1 MRRTAPTPACT
12 AKPVRCCVGST
23 TPNRPW
29 PPPTSP
35 EKGWPSST
43 PSHPTPHS
51 SSTKTCSA
59 SSGSPSASWTG
70 CLPRPGCR
78 ATSTTARNWLTEA
91 GTLYVIDFEWA
102 QLEASVDDL
111 TRLRYGLWNYHPH
124 LQEAFLDGYGR
135 TLTPDDHQVLRACG
149 ALRAVWLVVRGHHYG
164 ETDLVDANRQTL
176 RRLMDEA
183 NDN

>member
-1 MRRTAPTPACT
+1 MAEFDTVAPHA
-12 AKPVRCCVGST
+12 ALLLDEDLLGFVRITVGQLDRL
-23 TPNRPW
+23 P
-29 PPPTSP
+29 
-35 EKGWPSST
+35 
-43 PSHPTPHS
+43 
-51 SSTKTCSA
+51 
-59 SSGSPSASWTG
+59 
-70 CLPRPGCR
+70 PRPGCR

>member
-1 MRRTAPTPACT
+1 MPAGP
-12 AKPVRCCVGST
+12 AASLGPVPCHLDYG
-23 TPNRPW
+23 P
-29 PPPTSP
+29 
-35 EKGWPSST
+35 
-43 PSHPTPHS
+43 
-51 SSTKTCSA
+51 
-59 SSGSPSASWTG
+59 
-70 CLPRPGCR
+70 
-78 ATSTTARNWLTEA
+78 RNWLTEA

-111 TRLRYGLWNYHPH
+111 TRLHYGLWNNHPH

-176 RRLMDEA
+176 RCLMNEA
-183 NDN
+183 KDKLTEPSGLQSRRAQPAFQHLPGRTAAVQGAART